1 MFSGVPTEF
10 SERVGGSEGC
20 GLERQAWRQWDSVC
34 GGVHSG
40 QSPVMTPW
48 EEEQGAESQ
57 RRQEKN
63 RWSGWRERKSRS
75 GPQGVR
81 DKEESGT
88 CVSSRREWR
97 VCAAY

>member
-1 MFSGVPTEF
+1 MCFQGPHGVLW
-10 SERVGGSEGC
+10 RVGGSEGC
-20 GLERQAWRQWDSVC
+20 GLERQAWKWDSVC

-63 RWSGWRERKSRS
+63 RWSGWL
-75 GPQGVR
+75 GVKGR
-81 DKEESGT
+81 AGL
-88 CVSSRREWR
+88 VPR
-97 VCAAY
+97 V

>member
-40 QSPVMTPW
+40 PGSDDSLGGGT
-48 EEEQGAESQ
+48 GAESQ